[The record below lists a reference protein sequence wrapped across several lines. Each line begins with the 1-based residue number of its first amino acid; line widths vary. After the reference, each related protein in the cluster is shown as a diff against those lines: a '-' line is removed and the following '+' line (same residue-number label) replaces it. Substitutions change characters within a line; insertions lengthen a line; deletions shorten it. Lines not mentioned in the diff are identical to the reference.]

1 MPYFTTKSY
10 GKIYRG
16 TFFTL
21 ANEERTYK
29 GVLNFGDLEVVF
41 IATIKC

>member
-1 MPYFTTKSY
+1 MFYFIIKSY

-16 TFFTL
+16 IFFIFV
-21 ANEERTYK
+21 NEERIYK

-41 IATIKC
+41 IVIIKC